1 MSEKIRKL
9 AVMAML
15 IAVSIVLVYL
25 IHFPIFPAAAFLE
38 YDPADIPIL
47 IGGFAYGP
55 LAGIL
60 LVVVASVIQGFTV
73 SAQSGVY
80 GIIMHI
86 IASVVLVTIAAGIY
100 RLIHKRV
107 GAIIGLVLGT
117 ICMGV
122 VMMVAN
128 HFITPVFM
136 GAPVEVVDAMLLPV
150 ILPFNLIK
158 AGVNSIITF
167 LIYKTISRHI
177 IHGEGWGKKEKKAKK
192 EEVAVEPVLP
202 KTETAPVVN
211 PEQTE
216 AEAMA
221 EAAADA
227 SDE

>member
-25 IHFPIFPAAAFLE
+25 IHFPIFPAAPFLE

-55 LAGIL
+55 LAGVL
-60 LVVVASVIQGFTV
+60 LVVVAAFIQGFTV

-86 IASVVLVTIAAGIY
+86 IASVVLVVVAAGIY
-100 RLIHKRV
+100 RLIHKKV
-107 GAIIGLVLGT
+107 GAVIGLVLGT
-117 ICMGV
+117 LCMGV

-128 HFITPVFM
+128 HFITPIFM

-158 AGVNSIITF
+158 AGVNSVITF
-167 LIYKTISRHI
+167 LIYKTVSRYI
-177 IHGEGWGKKEKKAKK
+177 IHGEGWGKKKAKT
-192 EEVAVEPVLP
+192 P
-202 KTETAPVVN
+202 ETAEE
-211 PEQTE
+211 PEQ
-216 AEAMA
+216 
-221 EAAADA
+221 
-227 SDE
+227 